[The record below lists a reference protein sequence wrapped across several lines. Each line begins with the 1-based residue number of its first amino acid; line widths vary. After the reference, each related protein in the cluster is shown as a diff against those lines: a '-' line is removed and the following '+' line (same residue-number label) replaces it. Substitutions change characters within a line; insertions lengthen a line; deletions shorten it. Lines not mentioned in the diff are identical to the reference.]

1 MTLLSGDLTT
11 PQRVANW
18 LPNPPALPSAILSQ
32 LITSMTGMLYNKIS
46 RARTYSQTFTR
57 TLDGVGN
64 YQILLPDYPV
74 TSITSIQMGAALIQP
89 SPLPNPANQVPPY
102 PALGYGYRW
111 IPWSGNLPGEPAV
124 LEFVNGYWWQG
135 VQNIKIIYTAGY
147 LIQNE
152 PWTVP
157 GTPFKI
163 TVLQPQGVWCRD
175 NGVVYAATGVA
186 LVPVTTITAAGQYIP
201 PTDALPGVYTFG
213 TADTAAAVLISYS
226 FVPSDLEEACI
237 QMVAERY
244 DYRSRV
250 GVMSKALGGQET
262 VSFLRGGR
270 GNRGTLG
277 DLPPEV
283 AGLIEAYISVIPPA
297 MGAPL

>member
-18 LPNPPALPSAILSQ
+18 LPNPPTLPLTILSQ
-32 LITSMTGMLYNKIS
+32 LITFMTGMLYNKIS

-89 SPLPNPANQVPPY
+89 SPLSNPANQVPPY

-135 VQNIKIIYTAGY
+135 IQNIKVTYTAGY

-152 PWTVP
+152 PCIVP
-157 GTPFKI
+157 GTPFKL

-201 PTDALPGVYTFG
+201 PTDALPGIYTFG

-226 FVPSDLEEACI
+226 FVPSDL
-237 QMVAERY
+237 R
-244 DYRSRV
+244 RSLYSDGSR
-250 GVMSKALGGQET
+250 T
-262 VSFLRGGR
+262 V
-270 GNRGTLG
+270 
-277 DLPPEV
+277 
-283 AGLIEAYISVIPPA
+283 
-297 MGAPL
+297 